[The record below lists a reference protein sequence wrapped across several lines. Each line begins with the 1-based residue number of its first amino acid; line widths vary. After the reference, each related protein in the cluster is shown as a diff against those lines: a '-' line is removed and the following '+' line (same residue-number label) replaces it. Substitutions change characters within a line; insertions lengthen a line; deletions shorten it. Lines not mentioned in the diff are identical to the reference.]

1 VTFLYKKFIFGFFLL
16 ICSGG
21 GKQFSAM
28 KNTGFMYLPFTA
40 INLMLQSYKGWMT
53 SCSSPIKC
61 QESHGKVSLKA
72 KSLTEV

>member
-1 VTFLYKKFIFGFFLL
+1 VTFLDEKIIFGCFLL
-16 ICSGG
+16 IRRGG

-28 KNTGFMYLPFTA
+28 KNTSFMYLPFTA
-40 INLMLQSYKGWMT
+40 INLMLQSYKGWIT

-61 QESHGKVSLKA
+61 QESHGKVSLKV

>member
-1 VTFLYKKFIFGFFLL
+1 VTFLYKKFIFGCFLL
-16 ICSGG
+16 IRSGG

-28 KNTGFMYLPFTA
+28 KNTSFMFLPFNA
-40 INLMLQSYKGWMT
+40 INLMLQSYKGWT
-53 SCSSPIKC
+53 TLCSSPIKC